1 MITNHKGGSMK
12 TKPIFKT
19 PTSTSYKDYER
30 EVYMSEYVTIP
41 KARLRRL
48 IITEVI
54 AWGMSAFIL
63 LVTLIR

>member
-1 MITNHKGGSMK
+1 MK
-12 TKPIFKT
+12 QTIFKT
-19 PTSTSYKDYER
+19 EASPSYKGYDR

-41 KARLRRL
+41 KSRLRRL

-54 AWGMSAFIL
+54 AWGISGFIL

>member
-1 MITNHKGGSMK
+1 MK

-19 PTSTSYKDYER
+19 GSSPSYKGYDR

-41 KARLRRL
+41 KTRYRRM
-48 IITEVI
+48 IISEVVG
-54 AWGMSAFIL
+54 WGISAFLL

>member
-1 MITNHKGGSMK
+1 VITNHKGDNMK

-19 PTSTSYKDYER
+19 GSSPSYKGYDR

-41 KARLRRL
+41 KTRYRRM
-48 IITEVI
+48 IISEVVG
-54 AWGMSAFIL
+54 WGISAFLL

>member
-1 MITNHKGGSMK
+1 VITKHKGDNMK

-19 PTSTSYKDYER
+19 GSSPSYKGYNR

-41 KARLRRL
+41 KARHRRL

-63 LVTLIR
+63 LMTLIR